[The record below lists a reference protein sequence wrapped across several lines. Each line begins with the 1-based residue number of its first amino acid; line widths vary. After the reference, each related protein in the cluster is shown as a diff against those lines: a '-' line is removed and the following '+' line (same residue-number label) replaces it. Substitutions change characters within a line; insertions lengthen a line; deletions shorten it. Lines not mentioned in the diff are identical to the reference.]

1 MSHKDQPE
9 YFTLASVCPY
19 NGNVTI
25 HGIFENMDAVVY
37 RMKQMYSSCGDE
49 YRIECFHLTTAEDES
64 DKYNEQVVSR
74 AKCKQENE
82 IKEKLYQ
89 EHTKEDEGK
98 FTLLTDSLVNV

>member
-1 MSHKDQPE
+1 MSHKDQPQ

-19 NGNVTI
+19 DGNVTI

-49 YRIECFHLTTAEDES
+49 YRIECFHLSTASAECEKHTEQEIERS
-64 DKYNEQVVSR
+64 KYK
-74 AKCKQENE
+74 AENE
-82 IKEKLYQ
+82 IKDKLYQ